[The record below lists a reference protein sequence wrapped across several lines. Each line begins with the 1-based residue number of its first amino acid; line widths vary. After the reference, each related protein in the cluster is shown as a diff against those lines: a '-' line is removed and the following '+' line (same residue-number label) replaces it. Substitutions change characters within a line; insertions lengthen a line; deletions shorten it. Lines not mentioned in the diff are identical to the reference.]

1 MNSRMAGHD
10 HSLNAPLKHDTNTE
24 WQDWIE
30 NKEESQETRLEES
43 QEYKYRKTIL
53 LNALASLNEREQQI
67 FRARRIIEPQVALEE
82 LSKKFKISR
91 ERVRQIEVRSFEKIQ
106 QQIRQFLKNKQK
118 INLIE
123 R

>member
-10 HSLNAPLKHDTNTE
+10 HSLNAPLKHDSNTE

-30 NKEESQETRLEES
+30 NKEEDQETKLEES

-53 LNALASLNEREQQI
+53 LNAISSLNEREQYI
-67 FRARRIIEPQVALEE
+67 FKERRIKDPQTTLED

-91 ERVRQIEVRSFEKIQ
+91 ERVRQIEVRGFEKVQ
-106 QQIRQFLKNKQK
+106 QHIRQFLKNKNK
-118 INLIE
+118 IGLIE